1 MSNKP
6 ALVLLLGLLG
16 LCSSLPALAEAEGGQ
31 LYSQHCAKCHGSDG
45 RANTLRGWLYFARNL
60 SKAKWQDNNSDR
72 DILDAIVEGPGAMP
86 AYAGKLSEAE
96 QLALVRAVRDLR
108 KP

>member
-6 ALVLLLGLLG
+6 ALALLLGA
-16 LCSSLPALAEAEGGQ
+16 LCLSSSLPALAEADGAQ
-31 LYSQHCAKCHGSDG
+31 LYRQHCGKCHGSDG
-45 RANTLRGWLYFARNL
+45 RANTLRGWLYFAQNL
-60 SKAKWQDNNSDR
+60 SKAKWQDNTSDR
-72 DILDAIVEGPGAMP
+72 AILDAIAEGPGAMP
-86 AYAGKLSEAE
+86 AYADKLSETE

>member
-6 ALVLLLGLLG
+6 ALLGLLAA
-16 LCSSLPALAEAEGGQ
+16 LTLFTSLPALAEVDGQ
-31 LYSQHCAKCHGSDG
+31 PLYRQHCAKCHAADG
-45 RANTLRGWLYFARNL
+45 RANTMRGWLYFAQNL
-60 SKAKWQDNNSDR
+60 SKAKWQDSNSDS
-72 DILDAIVEGPGAMP
+72 DILDAIAKGPGAMP
-86 AYAGKLSEAE
+86 GYADTLSETE